1 MPDRNK
7 VLVSAGVIWGVTLCC
22 LFFSRKLLR
31 PVALLNF
38 IPAILYRNQKMENED
53 EQKHNADDA
62 GTSMNCDNN
71 VHINEQNEAQKEVQK
86 ELTSNFILGGL
97 TGASPPKFVSFDE
110 IIKTANGMKNMA
122 LAHEIAVDKNFQLQK
137 LEPEDGSFH
146 RRVKEIMHKA
156 FWNLL
161 AKKLAEDPP
170 DYSHALIL
178 LKEIKESLDE
188 LVPPQNSR
196 IKENIREVLDL
207 DLIKQQAEKGVLDF
221 HHYAQYIIS
230 VMSKICAPV
239 RDEKIK
245 ELSQQVDIIETFKG
259 VMELLQ
265 LMRLDLAN
273 FTITM
278 MRPNI
283 IAMSVEYE
291 KAKFAEF
298 LKINSNGL
306 QYTEKWLLS
315 HFDPEKIASSS
326 SDTSNIRQIT
336 HSLVTEAYLDLL
348 EWDFNPNAETL
359 MLDQGR
365 ILELRDTTSRLSV
378 IGSVILLVNNTIG
391 APIHGISSFKKNI
404 KEHLNALLDSV
415 HSNKDLEA
423 AMPNIVLQVKEDV
436 KATLREVDAPELSP
450 ELETLLEGQIADL
463 VDTKHKIRYLVSLRI
478 RQFLQKIIQTQSVA
492 PQQVPPGLSSLQ
504 EELTAIAARFVILIS
519 HNRSVFGEYYQD
531 IVANAFAK
539 IDVDN
544 NKEIDGAHTMEL

>member
-7 VLVSAGVIWGVTLCC
+7 VLVGAGVIWGVTLCC
-22 LFFSRKLLR
+22 LLFSRKLR
-31 PVALLNF
+31 PTTLLNF

-53 EQKHNADDA
+53 EQKHNTDDA
-62 GTSMNCDNN
+62 GTSTNCDTN
-71 VHINEQNEAQKEVQK
+71 VHTNTQNEVHRQP
-86 ELTSNFILGGL
+86 TPNFMMGGL

-110 IIKTANGMKNMA
+110 IVKAANGMKNMA
-122 LAHEIAVDKNFQLQK
+122 LAHEIAVDVNFQLQK

-161 AKKLAEDPP
+161 AEQLAEDPP

-178 LKEIKESLDE
+178 MKEIKESLDE
-188 LVPPQNSR
+188 LVPPHNAK

-221 HHYAQYIIS
+221 HHYGQYIIS
-230 VMSKICAPV
+230 IMSKICAPV
-239 RDEKIK
+239 RDEKIR
-245 ELSQQVDIIETFKG
+245 ELSQQVDIVETFKG
-259 VMELLQ
+259 IMELLQ

-283 IAMSVEYE
+283 IASSIEYE
-291 KAKFAEF
+291 KAKFADF

-306 QYTEKWLLS
+306 QYTEKWLLK
-315 HFDPEKIASSS
+315 HFNAEKDTSSS
-326 SDTSNIRQIT
+326 SAGTNNVRQIT
-336 HSLVTEAYLDLL
+336 HSLLTEAYLDLL
-348 EWDFNPNAETL
+348 EWDFNPDAETL

-365 ILELRDTTSRLSV
+365 LLELRDITSRLSIV
-378 IGSVILLVNNTIG
+378 GSVILLVNNTIG
-391 APIHGISSFKKNI
+391 APIHGVSSFKKNI

-415 HSNKDLEA
+415 HSNNDLEA
-423 AMPNIVLQVKEDV
+423 AMPNIILQVKTDV
-436 KATLREVDAPELSP
+436 KTTLQEINAAELSP

-463 VDTKHKIRYLVSLRI
+463 IDPKHKIRYLVSLRI
-478 RQFLQKIIQTQSVA
+478 RQFLQKIIQSQSTA

-504 EELTAIAARFVILIS
+504 EELTAIAARFVILVS
-519 HNRSVFGEYYQD
+519 HNRSVFCEYYQD
-531 IVANAFAK
+531 IVANALAK
-539 IDVDN
+539 SDVDN
-544 NKEIDGAHTMEL
+544 NKEIHGTHTMEL

>member
-7 VLVSAGVIWGVTLCC
+7 VLVGAGVIWGVTLCC
-22 LFFSRKLLR
+22 LLFSRKLR
-31 PVALLNF
+31 PTTLLNF
-38 IPAILYRNQKMENED
+38 IPAMLHRNQKMENED
-53 EQKHNADDA
+53 EQKHNTSDA
-62 GTSMNCDNN
+62 GTSMNCDTNIHTN
-71 VHINEQNEAQKEVQK
+71 TQNEVQNRQP
-86 ELTSNFILGGL
+86 TPNFMMGGL

-110 IIKTANGMKNMA
+110 IVKAANGMKNMA

-161 AKKLAEDPP
+161 AEQLAEDPP
-170 DYSHALIL
+170 DYSHALVL
-178 LKEIKESLDE
+178 MKEIKESLDE
-188 LVPPQNSR
+188 LVPPHNSR

-230 VMSKICAPV
+230 VMGKICAPV
-239 RDEKIK
+239 RDEKIR
-245 ELSQQVDIIETFKG
+245 ELSQQVDVVETFKG

-283 IAMSVEYE
+283 IASSIEYE

-306 QYTEKWLLS
+306 QHTEKWLLR
-315 HFDPEKIASSS
+315 HFDPKKVPSSS
-326 SDTSNIRQIT
+326 SAGNNVRQIT
-336 HSLVTEAYLDLL
+336 HSLLTEAYLDLL
-348 EWDFNPNAETL
+348 EWDFNPDAETL

-365 ILELRDTTSRLSV
+365 LLELRDITSRLSV
-378 IGSVILLVNNTIG
+378 VGSVILLVNNTIG

-404 KEHLNALLDSV
+404 KEHLNALLDTV

-423 AMPNIVLQVKEDV
+423 VMPNIILQVKTDV
-436 KATLREVDAPELSP
+436 KTTLREVNAPEMSP
-450 ELETLLEGQIADL
+450 ELETLLEGQITDL
-463 VDTKHKIRYLVSLRI
+463 IDTKHKIRYLVSLRI
-478 RQFLQKIIQTQSVA
+478 RQFLQKIIQSQSTA

-504 EELTAIAARFVILIS
+504 EELTAIAARFVILVS
-519 HNRSVFGEYYQD
+519 HNRSVFCEYYQD
-531 IVANAFAK
+531 IVANALAK
-539 IDVDN
+539 SDVDN
-544 NKEIDGAHTMEL
+544 NKDVHETHSMEL

>member
-1 MPDRNK
+1 MPD
-7 VLVSAGVIWGVTLCC
+7 S
-22 LFFSRKLLR
+22 
-31 PVALLNF
+31 
-38 IPAILYRNQKMENED
+38 NQKMENED

>member
-1 MPDRNK
+1 MSNRSK
-7 VLVSAGVIWGVTLCC
+7 VLVSAGVIWGVILCC
-22 LFFSRKLLR
+22 LLYSRKLR
-31 PVALLNF
+31 PMALLNF
-38 IPAILYRNQKMENED
+38 IPAILHRNQKMENED
-53 EQKHNADDA
+53 EQKQKHNVNKAS
-62 GTSMNCDNN
+62 TSIDCDTN
-71 VHINEQNEAQKEVQK
+71 VHKTAQNEAQDRQP
-86 ELTSNFILGGL
+86 TPNFMMGGL
-97 TGASPPKFVSFDE
+97 TAASPPKFVSFDE
-110 IIKTANGMKNMA
+110 IIKAANGMKNMA

-161 AKKLAEDPP
+161 TEQLAEDPP
-170 DYSHALIL
+170 DYSHALVL

-196 IKENIREVLDL
+196 IKDNIKEVLDL

-230 VMSKICAPV
+230 IMSKICAPV
-239 RDEKIK
+239 RDEKIR
-245 ELSQQVDIIETFKG
+245 ELTQQTDIIETFKG

-283 IAMSVEYE
+283 IASSIEYE

-306 QYTEKWLLS
+306 QYTEKWLLK
-315 HFDPEKIASSS
+315 HFDAEKITGSS
-326 SDTSNIRQIT
+326 TSGTGNIRQLT

-348 EWDFNPNAETL
+348 EWDFSPDAETL

-365 ILELRDTTSRLSV
+365 LLELRDITSRLSV
-378 IGSVILLVNNTIG
+378 VGAVILLVNNTIG

-404 KEHLNALLDSV
+404 KEHLNVLLDSV

-423 AMPNIVLQVKEDV
+423 AMPNIVLQVKTDV
-436 KATLREVDAPELSP
+436 KTTLQEINAPDLSS
-450 ELETLLEGQIADL
+450 ELETLLEGQITDL
-463 VDTKHKIRYLVSLRI
+463 IDTKHKIRYLVSLRI
-478 RQFLQKIIQTQSVA
+478 RQFLQKIISSQSIA

-504 EELTAIAARFVILIS
+504 EELTAIAARFVILVA

-531 IVANAFAK
+531 IVANALARS
-539 IDVDN
+539 DVDN
-544 NKEIDGAHTMEL
+544 NKEIHEAHTMEL